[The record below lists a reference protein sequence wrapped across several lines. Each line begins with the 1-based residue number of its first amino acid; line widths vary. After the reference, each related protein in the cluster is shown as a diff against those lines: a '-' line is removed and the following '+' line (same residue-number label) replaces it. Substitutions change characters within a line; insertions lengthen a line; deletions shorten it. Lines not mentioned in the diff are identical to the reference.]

1 MKKLAYLI
9 IILALPIL
17 VFFQY
22 QSYTRFNPP
31 FNLSFSPTDSLDMAY
46 HNPLVVEEYHNLLYQ
61 IPAFA
66 RSKWANE
73 GIDVRFPDE
82 GDEDSIEAATYYD
95 NMLTSLK
102 LLESKLKSAYLLK
115 QQGFDNAA
123 INEMELKGISPQTY
137 KMQSATY
144 MIGSK
149 KGEKNSAVWELQKHL
164 LKKGYD
170 IPKDG
175 IFDIETENALKDL
188 QSKNDLYPSGI
199 VEESV
204 LPFLIIN

>member
-1 MKKLAYLI
+1 MLA
-9 IILALPIL
+9 
-17 VFFQY
+17 
-22 QSYTRFNPP
+22 
-31 FNLSFSPTDSLDMAY
+31 
-46 HNPLVVEEYHNLLYQ
+46 
-61 IPAFA
+61 
-66 RSKWANE
+66 
-73 GIDVRFPDE
+73 
-82 GDEDSIEAATYYD
+82 
-95 NMLTSLK
+95 SLK
-102 LLESKLKSAYLLK
+102 LLESKLKNAYLLK

-137 KMQSATY
+137 KISSAIY
-144 MIGSK
+144 MVGSR

-204 LPFLIIN
+204 LPFLINN

>member
-9 IILALPIL
+9 IILALPII

-22 QSYTRFNPP
+22 KSYTRFNPP
-31 FNLSFSPTDSLDMAY
+31 FNLTLTPSDSLDATY
-46 HNPLVVEEYHNLLYQ
+46 YDPLVLQEYHELLHK

-73 GIDVRFPDE
+73 GIDVRFPDN
-82 GDEDSIEAATYYD
+82 GDEESIEAAAHY
-95 NMLTSLK
+95 NQLLSGLK
-102 LLESKLKSAYLLK
+102 LLETKLKSSFKLK

-137 KMQSATY
+137 KIQHTKEL
-144 MIGSK
+144 IGQR

-175 IFDIETENALKDL
+175 IFDIETENALKDF

-204 LPFLIIN
+204 IPFLINN

>member
-1 MKKLAYLI
+1 
-9 IILALPIL
+9 L
-17 VFFQY
+17 VLQQY
-22 QSYTRFNPP
+22 HS
-31 FNLSFSPTDSLDMAY
+31 
-46 HNPLVVEEYHNLLYQ
+46 LLYE

-66 RSKWANE
+66 RSKWSNE

-82 GDEDSIEAATYYD
+82 SDEENIEAATHYN
-95 NMLTSLK
+95 NMLASLK
-102 LLESKLKSAYLLK
+102 LLESKLKNAYLLK

-137 KMQSATY
+137 KISSAIY
-144 MIGSK
+144 MVGSR

-204 LPFLIIN
+204 LPFLINN